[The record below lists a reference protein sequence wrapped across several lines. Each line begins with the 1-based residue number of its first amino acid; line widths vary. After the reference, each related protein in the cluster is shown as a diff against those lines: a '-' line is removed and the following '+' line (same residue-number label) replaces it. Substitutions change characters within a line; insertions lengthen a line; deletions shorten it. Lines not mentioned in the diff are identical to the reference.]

1 MLPGSLPPWWPS
13 REPSV
18 AASARDPDTGSLP
31 AKSITSS
38 CFCLALRGSLGP
50 SPRPLLGFGSSL
62 PSLLPRLYP
71 AARQWLP
78 RVTAVSQPP
87 AWVHR
92 PWVGGVG
99 GGRLG
104 KEPESGGTD
113 GRYPVGS
120 RGFGGEGR
128 REQLSPLILKRS
140 PSPRDVGL
148 WGVTCG
154 TRDPGLP
161 REARR
166 VRALGRLPRE
176 RWGRSRH
183 SATFLGT
190 LTQRSSSGS
199 LLPAGRV
206 V

>member
-1 MLPGSLPPWWPS
+1 MLRGSLPPWWPS

-31 AKSITSS
+31 AESITSS

-62 PSLLPRLYP
+62 RSLLPRLYP
-71 AARQWLP
+71 ALA
-78 RVTAVSQPP
+78 AEGHGGSQPP

-99 GGRLG
+99 GGRRG

-128 REQLSPLILKRS
+128 REQLWPLILKRR

-161 REARR
+161 RKVRR

-176 RWGRSRH
+176 RRGRSRH
-183 SATFLGT
+183 SATSLGT

-199 LLPAGRV
+199 LLPAGRAV
-206 V
+206 

>member
-1 MLPGSLPPWWPS
+1 MLRGSLPPWW
-13 REPSV
+13 PSV

-31 AKSITSS
+31 AESITSS

-62 PSLLPRLYP
+62 RSLLPRLYP
-71 AARQWLP
+71 AARHWLP
-78 RVTAVSQPP
+78 RVTAVRSHPP
-87 AWVHR
+87 GFTDPGWGAS
-92 PWVGGVG
+92 GEEDG
-99 GGRLG
+99 G

-128 REQLSPLILKRS
+128 REQLWPLILKRR

-148 WGVTCG
+148 WGITCG

-161 REARR
+161 REVRR

-176 RWGRSRH
+176 RRGRSRH
-183 SATFLGT
+183 SATSLGT

-199 LLPAGRV
+199 LLPAGRAV
-206 V
+206 

>member
-1 MLPGSLPPWWPS
+1 MLRGSLLPWWPS

-18 AASARDPDTGSLP
+18 AASVPDPDIGSLP
-31 AKSITSS
+31 AASITSS
-38 CFCLALRGSLGP
+38 CFCLAPRGPLGP

-62 PSLLPRLYP
+62 PSLPSRLYP
-71 AARQWLP
+71 AALLWLP

-99 GGRLG
+99 GGRRG

-128 REQLSPLILKRS
+128 REQLRPLILKRS

-148 WGVTCG
+148 WG
-154 TRDPGLP
+154 
-161 REARR
+161 
-166 VRALGRLPRE
+166 
-176 RWGRSRH
+176 S
-183 SATFLGT
+183 
-190 LTQRSSSGS
+190 
-199 LLPAGRV
+199 PAAPHAV
-206 V
+206 

>member
-1 MLPGSLPPWWPS
+1 MALPRALRSRERPGPGHRLAPGRVYYQQLLLLSPARIAWPQPTASPRLRLLPP
-13 REPSV
+13 
-18 AASARDPDTGSLP
+18 LP
-31 AKSITSS
+31 
-38 CFCLALRGSLGP
+38 P
-50 SPRPLLGFGSSL
+50 SPP
-62 PSLLPRLYP
+62 LPRSSAL
-71 AARQWLP
+71 AAEGHGG
-78 RVTAVSQPP
+78 SQPP

-99 GGRLG
+99 GGRRG

-128 REQLSPLILKRS
+128 REQLWPLILKRR

-161 REARR
+161 RKVRR

-176 RWGRSRH
+176 RRGRSRH
-183 SATFLGT
+183 SATSLGT

-199 LLPAGRV
+199 LLPAGRAV
-206 V
+206 